1 MACECRIVGDLD
13 IGLNGVFSINVST
26 NAKVSKTTDGVI
38 IKAPKERTITIS
50 AYPFLPGESKKTGC
64 PVKIS
69 SHFKWTKVYSCD
81 DDVYYYMYQKIGNI
95 SSLGDP
101 SPDSITFDNLIYQ
114 GIGYSAS
121 ATSGPYS
128 YYIGDEVSNAFSM
141 EYTGRP
147 IPFNSANQEDMIM
160 RVGNIAEQA
169 FLINFTYTGGMGS
182 NVPVV
187 TYTFEASDAEVLD
200 GPVVQCD
207 SINIVYDVHGVA
219 TISMVVYS
227 NNPILDI
234 AKLPKMFGE
243 VDFKVTGASLDLS
256 PVPFSDYYKF
266 NVVMV
271 GIGV

>member
-1 MACECRIVGDLD
+1 MACECRIVGDLE

-26 NAKVSKTTDGVI
+26 NAKISKTTDGVI
-38 IKAPKERTITIS
+38 VKAPKERTITIS
-50 AYPFLPGESKKTGC
+50 AYPFMPGESDKTGC
-64 PVKIS
+64 PVKIN

-81 DDVYYYMYQKIGNI
+81 DDIYYYMYQRIGNI
-95 SSLGDP
+95 SSLGDVI
-101 SPDSITFDNLIYQ
+101 PDLITFDNLIYQ

-128 YYIGDEVSNAFSM
+128 YYIGDEVNNAFSM
-141 EYTGRP
+141 EYTGNP
-147 IPFNSANQEDMIM
+147 ITFNSANQEDMVM
-160 RVGNIAEQA
+160 GVGNIASRA

-187 TYTFEASDAEVLD
+187 TYTFEASDAEILD

-207 SINIVYDVHGVA
+207 SISITYDVHGVA

-227 NNPILDI
+227 NDPVLDI
-234 AKLPKMFGE
+234 AGLPKTFGE
-243 VDFKVTGASLDLS
+243 VEFKVTGASLDLS
-256 PVPFSDYYKF
+256 QVPFSDYYKF
-266 NVVMV
+266 NVTMV